1 MKFVQMRIILGYLGF
16 FPFAFFTILPMIFGE
31 SLALWSLKIL
41 SIYGGIILSFLAG
54 MTWGWQQKDLSKLD
68 LQIGIIFSLLG
79 FLIILLTEHFL
90 IYAMTINFLSFPLFF
105 YFEKKRNV
113 YFNDENYEKLRLFL
127 TSGVSGCFLFGFL
140 NFF

>member
-31 SLALWSLKIL
+31 SLAFWSLKIL

-54 MTWGWQQKDLSKLD
+54 MTWGWQQKNLSKLD
-68 LQIGIIFSLLG
+68 LQIGIIFSLTG

-90 IYAMTINFLSFPLFF
+90 IYAMIINFLSFPLF
-105 YFEKKRNV
+105 YLFEKGRNL
-113 YFNDENYEKLRLFL
+113 FFRDENYEKLRLYL

>member
-16 FPFAFFTILPMIFGE
+16 LPFAFFTILPMIFGE
-31 SLALWSLKIL
+31 SVAFWSLKIL

-54 MTWGWQQKDLSKLD
+54 MTWGWQQKDISKLD
-68 LQIGIIFSLLG
+68 LQIGIIFSLTG

-90 IYAMTINFLSFPLFF
+90 IYAMIINFLSFPLF
-105 YFEKKRNV
+105 YLFEKRRNP
-113 YFNDENYEKLRLFL
+113 FFRDENYEKLRLFL
-127 TSGVSGCFLFGFL
+127 TGGVSGCFLFGFL

>member
-113 YFNDENYEKLRLFL
+113 FFNDENYEKLRLFL
-127 TSGVSGCFLFGFL
+127 TSGVSGCFLFWFL